1 MTIMATAKICDRCRK
16 VLEYEPECKIKIYV
30 HPYGDTEYEL
40 CTQRTEKLKK
50 WLNENN
56 PFSIK

>member
-1 MTIMATAKICDRCRK
+1 MATAKICDRCRK
-16 VLEYEPECKIKIYV
+16 VLDYAPECRIKIYV

-40 CTQRTEKLKK
+40 CTECTEELKK

-56 PFSIK
+56 PFKIK